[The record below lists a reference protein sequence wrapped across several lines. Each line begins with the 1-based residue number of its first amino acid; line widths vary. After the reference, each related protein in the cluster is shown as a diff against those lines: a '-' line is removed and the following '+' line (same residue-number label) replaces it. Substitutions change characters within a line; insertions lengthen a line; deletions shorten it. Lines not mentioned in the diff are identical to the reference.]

1 MRKNHKILALLAVAM
16 LLIVSVPSALSYF
29 STYTSAKGSRKLNI
43 GNETEIYEKVE
54 GNTKKIQI
62 TADKD
67 SGDIYVRVKVFMPEL
82 SFLDTTQKPSG
93 ENWSLVN
100 GYYEYGEILKA
111 GDSTT
116 ILNIPVVVKDSEQ
129 AKAEV
134 KEGDQFHVIVIYETV
149 AVKYDDKGNALPAD
163 WKSNEVSVTVQEE
176 TQTTDPTT
184 ETGGETTEGGIEG

>member
-93 ENWSLVN
+93 EKWLSIARFLQTYCRPIYALRKP
-100 GYYEYGEILKA
+100 GMCGIKR
-111 GDSTT
+111 
-116 ILNIPVVVKDSEQ
+116 VVKIP
-129 AKAEV
+129 KRF
-134 KEGDQFHVIVIYETV
+134 K
-149 AVKYDDKGNALPAD
+149 
-163 WKSNEVSVTVQEE
+163 KS
-176 TQTTDPTT
+176 
-184 ETGGETTEGGIEG
+184 GI

>member
-29 STYTSAKGSRKLNI
+29 STYTSAKGSRKLSI

-134 KEGDQFHVIVIYETV
+134 KEFHVIVIYETV